1 MKIKCNTMETLTFQ
15 IKTQW
20 NSIPID
26 HQPVVIRLSRNHD
39 NNHINLEVD
48 SPFFNDPA
56 APVGQVGKPFQ
67 QLWDYE
73 GMPVHFIYSC
83 GSVFSSRDNKYLE
96 VELCPHGQHLVLA
109 LNGFRKVMTDE
120 LPLDFKATISGNTWH
135 GSAEIPMEYFPPNT
149 RKFNAYAIHGSAD
162 KRIYEALYPAPH
174 DKHSQPDFH
183 RLEYFQ
189 AVEFK
194 DMIKATHSELWT
206 STN

>member
-1 MKIKCNTMETLTFQ
+1 MGIKCNTMETLTFQ

-73 GMPVHFIYSC
+73 VVEAFFLGA
-83 GSVFSSRDNKYLE
+83 DNKYLE

-135 GSAEIPMEYFPPNT
+135 GSAEIPMEYFPPNHQEVQCLLVV
-149 RKFNAYAIHGSAD
+149 RHG
-162 KRIYEALYPAPH
+162 KPIVH
-174 DKHSQPDFH
+174 F
-183 RLEYFQ
+183 
-189 AVEFK
+189 V
-194 DMIKATHSELWT
+194 IKAPNLAQMCL
-206 STN
+206 NMC